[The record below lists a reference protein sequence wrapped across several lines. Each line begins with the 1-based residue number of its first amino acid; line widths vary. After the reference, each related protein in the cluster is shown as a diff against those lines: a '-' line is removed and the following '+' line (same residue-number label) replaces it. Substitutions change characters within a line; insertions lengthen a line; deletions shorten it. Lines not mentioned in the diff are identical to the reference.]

1 MIVIVIGTV
10 LGSQSINS
18 VYSYNDYTT
27 LNLQP
32 DIKNHKN
39 SFFNTYCKW
48 FESRRNNKTKNQFE
62 RSFSKDQFLDYNNN
76 KQKKLISFFTSS
88 DDERISLERS
98 VEKPG
103 FQALGCRDDLRAR
116 GDS

>member
-39 SFFNTYCKW
+39 SFFNSLRYVSIWILFCGRITLGID
-48 FESRRNNKTKNQFE
+48 KN
-62 RSFSKDQFLDYNNN
+62 
-76 KQKKLISFFTSS
+76 TSS
-88 DDERISLERS
+88 
-98 VEKPG
+98 
-103 FQALGCRDDLRAR
+103 
-116 GDS
+116 